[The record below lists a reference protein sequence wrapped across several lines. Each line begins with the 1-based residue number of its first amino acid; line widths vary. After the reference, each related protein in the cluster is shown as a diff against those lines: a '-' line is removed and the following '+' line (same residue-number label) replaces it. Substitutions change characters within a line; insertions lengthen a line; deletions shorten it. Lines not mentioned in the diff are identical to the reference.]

1 MSHHGP
7 VDTGG
12 VDPVLAQTVE
22 LEALDGTPGPS
33 ALDHG
38 LEQGLLALRLVV
50 VLIGV
55 PKDDISSLV
64 EVFININRYEVS

>member
-1 MSHHGP
+1 MSHYGP
-7 VDTGG
+7 VDTGS

-22 LEALDGTPGPS
+22 LEGLDGTPGTP

-55 PKDDISSLV
+55 PEDDISSLV
-64 EVFININRYEVS
+64 EGFVNINRYEVS